1 MIEFTTIEKHVIT
14 DSGTLHVVRNP
25 DDIEPRT
32 LVGKT
37 VLLDGEPTRVAAV
50 ESPAIHW
57 RPGMHVFRNLGLLI
71 R

>member
-1 MIEFTTIEKHVIT
+1 MIEFTTIEKHAIT
-14 DSGTLHVVRNP
+14 GRGTLHFVSNP
-25 DDIEPRT
+25 GDIEPRM

-50 ESPAIHW
+50 ESPAIPW
-57 RPGMHVFRNLGLLI
+57 RPGMHAFRNLGLLI